1 MADALVDRVMVSE
14 EPQPPDFQSL
24 LKEVLEVGNVDNVH
38 TEGTKARSLP
48 LTNQEFR
55 QGP

>member
-14 EPQPPDFQSL
+14 EPPDFTSL
-24 LKEVLEVGNVDNVH
+24 LKEVMEVGNVDNLR

-48 LTNQEFR
+48 LANQEFR